1 MENTPTYQGN
11 NLYFVN
17 KFMLIDFSLGK
28 NLLVMVYSSLFKQYT
43 ANFID
48 KNCHK
53 QNTIS

>member
-28 NLLVMVYSSLFKQYT
+28 NLLVMVYSSLFKQ
-43 ANFID
+43 
-48 KNCHK
+48 
-53 QNTIS
+53 